1 MNKFM
6 LGSAALISL
15 AAIGSAGAADLPVKA
30 PPMVVAPAF
39 SWSGCYLGGNAGG
52 SWQRLNNSLYVVDA
66 PSGYF
71 FPPVCPG
78 VDASGSQNLNS
89 SGFTGGGQIGCN
101 WQSGNWV
108 WGVELDAES
117 IHLNR
122 SVGGQFHYTTNGA
135 PYNLTE
141 SASANWMFTARP
153 RVGWAFDH
161 ALLYVTGG
169 LAVTKL
175 NFAQNFSEPPF
186 TPIPEAATLSNTKAG
201 WIVGAGWEYAF
212 APNWTFRGEYLFA
225 QFAADTA
232 IGTLAG
238 GSGSGPGCV
247 APLSCGATFNNSLS
261 TFNVQIVRAGLNYK
275 FDWGS
280 PVVARY

>member
-1 MNKFM
+1 MKK
-6 LGSAALISL
+6 LLLTTTALVAF

-39 SWSGCYLGGNAGG
+39 SWSGCYIGGNAGG
-52 SWQRLNNSLYVVDA
+52 SWQRLNNSLSVVDA
-66 PSGYF
+66 PAGYF
-71 FPPVCPG
+71 FTAAIPG
-78 VDASGSQNLNS
+78 VNASGSPNLNS

-122 SVGGQFHYTTNGA
+122 SVGGQFLYTTNGA

-175 NFAQNFSEPPF
+175 NFTQNFSEPPF
-186 TPIPEAATLSNTKAG
+186 TPTPETATLSSTKAG
-201 WIVGAGWEYAF
+201 WTVGAGLEYAF
-212 APNWTFRGEYLFA
+212 AHNWTLRGEYLFA

-232 IGTLAG
+232 IGNLVN
-238 GSGSGPGCV
+238 GSGTGPGCV
-247 APLSCGATFNNSLS
+247 AAFSCGATFTNSLS
-261 TFNVQIVRAGLNYK
+261 TLNVQIVRAGLNYK
-275 FDWGS
+275 FDWGG